1 MAPPA
6 SQTALVTGA
15 TSGIGYELAKLF
27 AQDGIN
33 LVLVARRA
41 PQIAEIKA
49 DFERQYGIRVTC
61 LAADLG
67 EAGQAAAV
75 YQQCQTQGIELDYLV
90 NNAGFGAYKDVVQ
103 EDVTT
108 YESMLTLNILA
119 LTVLSTLAAKDM
131 VRRRAG
137 RILNVGSTSAFQP
150 VPHMAVYG
158 ASKSYVMH
166 FTEALH
172 AELQGTGVTAT
183 VLSPGVTATG
193 FVARAGMGRWSQAQG
208 KLLSAVAVAQAG
220 YRAMQQGKVNVIPGW
235 KNKLL
240 ALGISLVPFRGL
252 KLALSNR
259 FMQENH

>member
-1 MAPPA
+1 MAPVS

-15 TSGIGYELAKLF
+15 TGGIGYELAKLF
-27 AQDGIN
+27 ARDGIN
-33 LVLVARRA
+33 LVLVARRQA
-41 PQIAEIKA
+41 QLDEIKA

-75 YQQCQTQGIELDYLV
+75 YQQCQAQGIALDYLV
-90 NNAGFGAYKDVVQ
+90 NNAGFGSYKDVVQ
-103 EDVTT
+103 EDLAA
-108 YESMLTLNILA
+108 YESMLTLNVLA
-119 LTVLSTLAAKDM
+119 VTLLSALAAQDM

-193 FVARAGMGRWSQAQG
+193 FVARAGMGQWSQAQG
-208 KLLSAVAVAQAG
+208 KLLSAATVAKLG
-220 YRAMQQGKVNVIPGW
+220 YQAMQQGKLNVVTGW

-252 KLALSNR
+252 KLAMSSR
-259 FMQENH
+259 FMQESH

>member
-1 MAPPA
+1 MASPA

-27 AQDGIN
+27 AQDGID
-33 LVLVARRA
+33 LVLVARGQA
-41 PQIAEIKA
+41 KLAEIKA

-67 EAGQAAAV
+67 VPGQAAAV
-75 YQQCQTQGIELDYLV
+75 YQQCQEQGIELDYLV
-90 NNAGFGAYKDVVQ
+90 NNAGFGSYKDVVQ

-108 YESMLTLNILA
+108 YESMLTLHVLA
-119 LTVLSTLAAKDM
+119 VTVLSTLAAKDM

-137 RILNVGSTSAFQP
+137 HILN
-150 VPHMAVYG
+150 

-172 AELQGTGVTAT
+172 AELAGTGVTAT

-193 FVARAGMGRWSQAQG
+193 FVARAGMGKWSQAQG
-208 KLLSAVAVAQAG
+208 KLLSAAAVAQAG
-220 YRAMQQGKVNVIPGW
+220 YQAMQQGKLNVIPGW